1 MLRLTH
7 PKILLKVNLK
17 TLPNLTLGLILLA
30 YVMNVS
36 MVLSR
41 GQSWGDDFAAYI
53 MQAKS
58 IVTGTENS
66 YFEQNSF
73 TIQNSSSVIGPVAYP
88 WGYPLFLSMFYVV
101 FGLNLLALKIPNI
114 LFFIL
119 FLIVFYRLL
128 KWRLPPWES
137 ILLVSILAFNPSLL
151 SFQNNILSDIPF
163 LFLSTLSVI
172 LIDRFVCKN
181 KNIPITGIILL
192 VTLLGCQIINFWQ
205 QRKRIIKRSQI
216 LLIYFIPYFV
226 FACLW
231 IVFALILPR
240 GESSYF
246 LSFSSPSYAFLPSLK
261 YNLQYYYHL
270 MEEFL
275 VSLPSIKI
283 LYGFLLAFLLIGII
297 SGSEEEYAILLYS
310 SLMVGYLL
318 VWPVPQGLRFIF
330 PIIPFFVYFSFQG
343 MKTGF
348 SCINK
353 NYRKVGSA
361 ITYVFW
367 IAMLIMFVIYSIN
380 LAKSNLDSNRQQSGP
395 FVPSSIEMFKY
406 IQTNTP
412 SNSIIVFFKPRAMH
426 LMTDRNAIMIKTCGE
441 LNHENYIVLIKEDEW
456 NQIPID
462 RIGSCDLITDQIFT
476 NENFVIYRLKQ

>member
-181 KNIPITGIILL
+181 KNIPGSPFNNLILGITIFLATFVRITGIILL
-192 VTLLGCQIINFWQ
+192 VTTNLFHTIFCFCLSLDCICLDTTEGGIFLLFVFFISIICLPA
-205 QRKRIIKRSQI
+205 KSQI
-216 LLIYFIPYFV
+216 
-226 FACLW
+226 
-231 IVFALILPR
+231 
-240 GESSYF
+240 
-246 LSFSSPSYAFLPSLK
+246 
-261 YNLQYYYHL
+261 
-270 MEEFL
+270 
-275 VSLPSIKI
+275 
-283 LYGFLLAFLLIGII
+283 
-297 SGSEEEYAILLYS
+297 
-310 SLMVGYLL
+310 
-318 VWPVPQGLRFIF
+318 
-330 PIIPFFVYFSFQG
+330 
-343 MKTGF
+343 
-348 SCINK
+348 
-353 NYRKVGSA
+353 
-361 ITYVFW
+361 
-367 IAMLIMFVIYSIN
+367 
-380 LAKSNLDSNRQQSGP
+380 
-395 FVPSSIEMFKY
+395 
-406 IQTNTP
+406 
-412 SNSIIVFFKPRAMH
+412 
-426 LMTDRNAIMIKTCGE
+426 
-441 LNHENYIVLIKEDEW
+441 
-456 NQIPID
+456 
-462 RIGSCDLITDQIFT
+462 
-476 NENFVIYRLKQ
+476 